1 MLPPR
6 PEPNPTREAREA
18 LLVWDR
24 AHRVGYPWRRTEWDP
39 YATLVS
45 EVMLQQTQASRVA
58 PIFEAFLARFP
69 SIEALAAAPRG
80 DVLTAWAGLGYHRRA
95 VALHEA
101 ARAIVRDLGGRVP
114 GEVAALR
121 ALPGVGPYTAAAVAS
136 IAFDVPVAAVD
147 TNVRKVIARLV
158 FGAER
163 DEITPRQAGEEA
175 AAWLDPDRPGEWNQ
189 AVMNLGRDVCRT
201 RPRCEACP
209 LADVCRFRASGREGR
224 PSVRRQS
231 AFHGSVRQVRG
242 AVVATLR
249 ETSPSTL
256 GAIAL
261 ATGWP
266 RDRVTDA
273 VAALHGDGVVEAS
286 PAALDG
292 RPRGR
297 VRFPEG

>member
-136 IAFDVPVAAVD
+136 IAFGVPVASVD

-158 FGAER
+158 FGGER
-163 DEITPRQAGEEA
+163 DEITARQADDA
-175 AAWLDPDRPGEWNQ
+175 ADAWLDRDRPGEWNQ

-209 LADVCRFRASGREGR
+209 LAGACRFRASGRDGR
-224 PSVRRQS
+224 PSVKRQPAFEGS
-231 AFHGSVRQVRG
+231 ARQVRG
-242 AVVATLR
+242 AVVAALR
-249 ETSPSTL
+249 DRSPSTL
-256 GAIAL
+256 GAIA
-261 ATGWP
+261 ASSGWP
-266 RDRVTDA
+266 ADRVTEA
-273 VAALHGDGVVEAS
+273 VIALHRDGVVEAT
-286 PAALDG
+286 PAALG
-292 RPRGR
+292 GHLRGR
-297 VRFPEG
+297 VAFPEG